1 MHHANLLARG
11 MPPAPC
17 GTDEGPAVTLVGIST
32 LRFDPEGLVLEQRDT
47 WNQSDGRVRPPES
60 WGR

>member
-1 MHHANLLARG
+1 

-32 LRFDPEGLVLEQRDT
+32 LRFDLEALVLEQRDT
-47 WNQSDGRVRPPES
+47 RNQSDGRVRPPES